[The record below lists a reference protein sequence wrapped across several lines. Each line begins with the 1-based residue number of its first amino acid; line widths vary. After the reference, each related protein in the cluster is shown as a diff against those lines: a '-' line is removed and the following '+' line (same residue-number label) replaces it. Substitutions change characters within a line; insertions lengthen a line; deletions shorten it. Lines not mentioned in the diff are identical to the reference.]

1 MGCNMEVL
9 LYNMIVY
16 DESGQDGLEK
26 NGSQHDNKLRNF
38 IGVNESYWDRKELNG
53 LQRESFSMK
62 HNGR

>member
-26 NGSQHDNKLRNF
+26 NGSQHENKLWNL
-38 IGVNESYWDRKELNG
+38 IGLNESYWDRKELNG
-53 LQRESFSMK
+53 LQREGFSMK
-62 HNGR
+62 HDGR

>member
-16 DESGQDGLEK
+16 DGSGQDSLEK
-26 NGSQHDNKLRNF
+26 NGSQHDNKLWNL

-53 LQRESFSMK
+53 LQREGFSMK
-62 HNGR
+62 HDGR